1 MAIAQVVRKM
11 VLALLLIVHCSPV
24 WSKDLMVYCST
35 NWKSLGEVGKTWVAL
50 SSKTKKRGFTL
61 NGKNSI

>member
-1 MAIAQVVRKM
+1 MATTQVVRKM

-50 SSKTKKRGFTL
+50 SLKTKKGGSHEM
-61 NGKNSI
+61 GKTVS